1 MDFINKAKDKITKT
15 STDVAKRAKDLTD
28 MAKYTSQIT
37 NNENTIKVTYT
48 EIGKYAYENLRDQFP
63 ADINEKAAVVDAAM
77 AEIDDLKKEI
87 LKLKGNVKCEQCERE
102 VPDNFPFCPYCG
114 QKMPEPV
121 VDIIDEEEVKE
132 VEIEEAQEE
141 EAEKTE

>member
-121 VDIIDEEEVKE
+121 VDVIDEEEVKE

>member
-77 AEIDDLKKEI
+77 AEIDDL
-87 LKLKGNVKCEQCERE
+87 
-102 VPDNFPFCPYCG
+102 
-114 QKMPEPV
+114 
-121 VDIIDEEEVKE
+121 
-132 VEIEEAQEE
+132 
-141 EAEKTE
+141 

>member
-63 ADINEKAAVVDAAM
+63 ADINEKAAIVDAAM